1 MVQRQTKLFCLKIYD
16 TLKDSYEQK
25 HYCFSE
31 WYTEQ
36 QAKAAGEDAVAAGA
50 FCYDIEIKRF

>member
-1 MVQRQTKLFCLKIYD
+1 MVQRQTILFCLKIYD

-25 HYCFSE
+25 HYRDSK
-31 WYTEQ
+31 WYTMD
-36 QAKAAGEDAVAAGA
+36 AAQHAGDEAVAAGA